1 MRSLPRRRSAD
12 LPAAGT
18 ARARPRVARAQ
29 TYPSQFPGLHA
40 SAAAS
45 PAPLGLLP
53 DSLWVLLA
61 GFAGWFTCVVVATVR
76 LGTLMLMRN
85 GTVKI

>member
-1 MRSLPRRRSAD
+1 M
-12 LPAAGT
+12 
-18 ARARPRVARAQ
+18 
-29 TYPSQFPGLHA
+29 LHA